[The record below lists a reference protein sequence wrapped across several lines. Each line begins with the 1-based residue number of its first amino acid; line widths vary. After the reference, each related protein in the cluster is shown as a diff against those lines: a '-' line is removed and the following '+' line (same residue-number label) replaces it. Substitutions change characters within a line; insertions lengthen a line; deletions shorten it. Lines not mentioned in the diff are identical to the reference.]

1 MAHFGRPREKFSNGT
16 LPKPKPYTKEM
27 FKKQSDLYLQGYFG
41 AEDKE
46 LYKNNL
52 ENVFKKGVEEGVVSE
67 EEALKWIQDR
77 KKIYSTLIEE
87 AGKQPAEFPPAY
99 SVEPDINKYYEN
111 QLATGGRV
119 NGRLK
124 AAAFL
129 LAPAL
134 LPYAAAFLGA
144 VGATAAWNSPTGLA
158 LQQKIQNYF
167 TDKPEEVTKFKEYL
181 KTQNVPID
189 REPENWSPSFA
200 NKKEDLTHKSVPVD
214 VGGETYIGDTG
225 QKEEERERILEEEN
239 KKLREGKWG
248 SPDDK
253 INIPTDTAHPPHLP
267 EKWTPPD
274 TIPPQI
280 KVEPET
286 FPDLSEEFNKP
297 QILTS
302 ETAEKIKWPASIHP
316 DQKQKVTE
324 VLDKQK
330 KKIPELKTKEDY
342 ERFITDIETSGLNHK
357 NKSLVLT
364 DEYKEALKH
373 YVETFHDSNVSR
385 AIKNIPLNNQS
396 LGARLKGTDFMAK
409 GSHSKSILDIE
420 VGDKTFPEAMNDLQH
435 NYEPAMAQ
443 IKKKLKDAGISLED
457 YAHVT
462 DLANIVGIDSKNM
475 EQRDQL
481 LRKMRL
487 FFEPIRGEDNTYH
500 IGDFLEKISSYIKD
514 TRYDITGEGIK
525 PGQQYIERVE
535 KINPG
540 LKELKDSASGK
551 INRKLK
557 ASGFELV
564 DSDGRTISL
573 KDHMGHVESTDVM
586 SKYPKIFE
594 DSDAESI
601 QTLLNQD
608 RVVNIDILV
617 DRGYHT
623 KNDAIY
629 EGVTDG
635 TMTIK
640 EANQKL
646 KDNHERVVKIIKGK
660 AEELPYFK
668 NKEKS
673 VALMQIGKNGK
684 ITVDMSTIDKQY
696 IYGKINEINPTATQV
711 SDLSKE
717 EKALYESNLRDQ
729 YVDSAYNFLTNMKD
743 DKGERIY
750 SRDEITDFLDE
761 FYTKN
766 TYKYRMQKGGPVYG
780 KYANQIKNLKI
791 P

>member
-1 MAHFGRPREKFSNGT
+1 MKIAEYNDMMAHLTRRQKFSNGGDAI
-16 LPKPKPYTKEM
+16 LPQPNPLSSQERNQKVFNDYVGRMKKYLGAGVNMPEWFVKDLIFKKAEELGVELKADGGRIGLRAGAGTAGGLPFLVRGMSRPGVHKAWTKE
-27 FKKQSDLYLQGYFG
+27 KL
-41 AEDKE
+41 A
-46 LYKNNL
+46 
-52 ENVFKKGVEEGVVSE
+52 
-67 EEALKWIQDR
+67 EALMAEKN
-77 KKIYSTLIEE
+77 LI
-87 AGKQPAEFPPAY
+87 G
-99 SVEPDINKYYEN
+99 
-111 QLATGGRV
+111 
-119 NGRLK
+119 
-124 AAAFL
+124 AAAASGA
-129 LAPAL
+129 LAFRPRD
-134 LPYAAAFLGA
+134 GE
-144 VGATAAWNSPTGLA
+144 
-158 LQQKIQNYF
+158 
-167 TDKPEEVTKFKEYL
+167 D
-181 KTQNVPID
+181 ID
-189 REPENWSPSFA
+189 E
-200 NKKEDLTHKSVPVD
+200 LTHKSVPVD
-214 VGGETYIGDTG
+214 TGEGVYIGDRG
-225 QKEEERERILEEEN
+225 EKAEEKERIAREE
-239 KKLREGKWG
+239 KKKYDEIKWG
-248 SPDDK
+248 K
-253 INIPTDTAHPPHLP
+253 REEFNVPTHTGHPPLPP

-280 KVEPET
+280 KTEPEG
-286 FPDLSEEFNKP
+286 FPIPKQKTLGDY
-297 QILTS
+297 ILYQKK
-302 ETAEKIKWPASIHP
+302 AEKIEWPASIHP

-342 ERFITDIETSGLNHK
+342 ERFITDVETSGLNHK
-357 NKSLVLT
+357 NKPLVLT

-420 VGDKTFPEAMNDLQH
+420 VGDKTFSEAMNDLQH

-457 YAHVT
+457 YAHGT
-462 DLANIVGIDSKNM
+462 DLANIVGIDSKNI

-481 LRKMRL
+481 LKKMRL

-514 TRYDITGEGIK
+514 TRYDITREGIK

-540 LKELKDSASGK
+540 LKELKTSASGK

-629 EGVTDG
+629 KGVTDG

-646 KDNHERVVKIIKGK
+646 KDNHERIVKIIKGK
-660 AEELPYFK
+660 AKELPYFK

-696 IYGKINEINPTATQV
+696 IYGKINEINPTATKV

-717 EKALYESNLRDQ
+717 EKELYESNLRDQ

-743 DKGERIY
+743 DKGDKIY
-750 SRDEITDFLDE
+750 SRDEIADFLDE

-780 KYANQIKNLKI
+780 KYAKQIAGI
-791 P
+791 S